1 MQMYIYMEL
10 RVGKMR
16 AKFGGHATRQTSFLG
31 LFFFNFCPP
40 VEKPCEQGWRREGSE
55 RRNFER
61 APTFPLLSRRSSKLE
76 TTRRQ
81 GRLSRCDTLY
91 NQ

>member
-1 MQMYIYMEL
+1 MYIYMEL

-31 LFFFNFCPP
+31 LFSFSGG
-40 VEKPCEQGWRREGSE
+40 KALGTRLATRGE

-81 GRLSRCDTLY
+81 GRLSRCDTLH